1 MPSPQAHNSRSKPT
15 KTKSAK
21 TLSIPISWTQLSKL
35 IFFIFIPRRY
45 YRCWPVKKYCYLN
58 SSKRAWSINASSSSL
73 LNPGPPAPCP

>member
-45 YRCWPVKKYCYLN
+45 YRYRLMRKVD
-58 SSKRAWSINASSSSL
+58 IN
-73 LNPGPPAPCP
+73 

>member
-21 TLSIPISWTQLSKL
+21 TFSIPISWTQLSKL

-45 YRCWPVKKYCYLN
+45 YRYRLTRKGKGWLVIETYFRIQA
-58 SSKRAWSINASSSSL
+58 SKLYPLTNYVFAI
-73 LNPGPPAPCP
+73 

>member
-15 KTKSAK
+15 KTKSAT

-45 YRCWPVKKYCYLN
+45 YKYRLTRKGP
-58 SSKRAWSINASSSSL
+58 SKVVWRSPFLASS
-73 LNPGPPAPCP
+73 NWPFPQ